1 MISAVFHETA
11 QRLSPSVSVEATWGS
26 AEDISSQ
33 EKITRLAAELGR
45 ELDRSGDAEIRKQVL
60 KMISNNS
67 DTRRGRPTSELSS
80 RGGHLN
86 ASFISD
92 EGNASG
98 SDTSSVL
105 QTDATIEIIDARP
118 RRELYYGSQEDSK
131 GGQEDSRESSGTVF
145 QTEAIIENCNLP
157 EITEEIAIE
166 EDGSAIVEEADNFLN
181 LHPQHQD
188 PEEDAYIEQGRDEDE
203 ELQVNPDS

>member
-1 MISAVFHETA
+1 
-11 QRLSPSVSVEATWGS
+11 
-26 AEDISSQ
+26 
-33 EKITRLAAELGR
+33 
-45 ELDRSGDAEIRKQVL
+45 
-60 KMISNNS
+60 MISNNT
-67 DTRRGRPTSELSS
+67 DGRRGRPTSDLSS
-80 RGGHLN
+80 RRGHLN

-92 EGNASG
+92 EGNGSG

-157 EITEEIAIE
+157 EITEEFAEHE

-188 PEEDAYIEQGRDEDE
+188 LEEEDADTEHG
-203 ELQVNPDS
+203 